1 MLLRKI
7 GFLYFSLGVH
17 FVCAAHVNCTQE
29 SPHGRVIVAE
39 SVFH

>member
-1 MLLRKI
+1 MLLHKI
-7 GFLYFSLGVH
+7 GFLYLSLDVH

-29 SPHGRVIVAE
+29 SLHRRLTVAE